1 MRIFPLKKREIAIRA
16 VKHYAEI
23 PTGISAV
30 DVEPVR
36 ACRAFRLYVQN
47 YFWYPINQCFP
58 YLPQPTK
65 QIKKHLQ
72 NLAKCYKIIMYES
85 VS

>member
-1 MRIFPLKKREIAIRA
+1 MFVGDHAYDPLEKRNIANRA

-36 ACRAFRLYVQN
+36 YVAS
-47 YFWYPINQCFP
+47 
-58 YLPQPTK
+58 
-65 QIKKHLQ
+65 
-72 NLAKCYKIIMYES
+72 AKAECNPRRGS
-85 VS
+85 GLL

>member
-1 MRIFPLKKREIAIRA
+1 MRILPTERREIAIRA

-36 ACRAFRLYVQN
+36 YVAS
-47 YFWYPINQCFP
+47 
-58 YLPQPTK
+58 
-65 QIKKHLQ
+65 
-72 NLAKCYKIIMYES
+72 AKAECNPRRGS
-85 VS
+85 GLL